1 MWARISV
8 NSSNIE
14 ENRAQII
21 YPLRVHFCT
30 FLRPPRSYISELA
43 TAVFTQVLFVL
54 SNHSRGLTCLASVF
68 HRKNRCAQICRNDA
82 SKTVAVQLMT
92 SSREELVPKCIFRFM
107 STPLMVDNWSSLSKC
122 HEPHSATNQL
132 GEYGGIRKENEQENV
147 NHMMTNTSWKD
158 SSTSKLA
165 QGMQS
170 HQAYTRC
177 GQNSSTLQRKSFW
190 DVPGGSSC
198 SWCLHY
204 TLWNCWSK
212 PLPDSGASAQPRNQI
227 KNQRE
232 NSCRLGDNIHFMTV
246 TL

>member
-54 SNHSRGLTCLASVF
+54 SNHSRGPYMFGKCVSPQKSLRSKFVEMML
-68 HRKNRCAQICRNDA
+68 RKLQLWSLWRVAERNLSQSAYSDSCQPPWWWIIDHLCQSA
-82 SKTVAVQLMT
+82 
-92 SSREELVPKCIFRFM
+92 M
-107 STPLMVDNWSSLSKC
+107 S
-122 HEPHSATNQL
+122 PHSATKPI
-132 GEYGGIRKENEQENV
+132 GGIWRDQKRKRTRKMS
-147 NHMMTNTSWKD
+147 NHMMTKHLLEGTLP
-158 SSTSKLA
+158 TSKTGPRVCRAIKLTHA
-165 QGMQS
+165 V
-170 HQAYTRC
+170 

-232 NSCRLGDNIHFMTV
+232 KFL
-246 TL
+246 